1 MLRHSCVETA
11 FSILTSQLVSVT
23 VRVENLCVIQLSEAR
38 QVAVNSSSFCAG
50 HVGKQHGVRVH
61 DAVIVYRSRPAAC
74 RFVCGGDHS
83 LSHQYSSFVGAH
95 GCEAYAKLSDRY
107 CQYHLDK
114 RRNSIRSGEYIT
126 VDTETTPIRIS
137 QTPANLRCTRMHKNS
152 GVPFQR
158 HRLSALNYSALPCF
172 TLLRG
177 YVPLHPQRLHPHRQD
192 LEEPSPS
199 AED

>member
-1 MLRHSCVETA
+1 M
-11 FSILTSQLVSVT
+11 T

-38 QVAVNSSSFCAG
+38 QVAVNSSSLSAG

-107 CQYHLDK
+107 RRYSLDK
-114 RRNSIRSGEYIT
+114 RRNSIRSAEYFT
-126 VDTETTPIRIS
+126 VDTATTPIRIS
-137 QTPANLRCTRMHKNS
+137 QTSANLRCTRMHKNS
-152 GVPFQR
+152 GGGLPMASPKHPKLQR
-158 HRLSALNYSALPCF
+158 SALLYSPAF
-172 TLLRG
+172 SQIQG
-177 YVPLHPQRLHPHRQD
+177 YHPQRLHPHHQD
-192 LEEPSPS
+192 PEEPSPS
-199 AED
+199 VTG